1 MNWATFYLICFE
13 VGFLLSLIS
22 FLMGALHLHLPTSW
36 HSHLPFGGGH
46 HAGGGLH
53 GGHGA
58 GHAAG
63 HVSEDSGSGSHRQ
76 ASHSFFNA
84 STILVFLAWFG
95 GTGYLL
101 TRYSHLW
108 FLAALGLAT
117 LSGLGAAAAMFW
129 FMVKVLLRHES
140 QLFEEDYRL
149 EGTVGWVNVPI
160 RPQGVGEILYSQE
173 GVRKSAGARSE
184 NGKALEKGTEIVI
197 TRYEKGIVYVR
208 RWDEWTK

>member
-13 VGFLLSLIS
+13 VGFSLSLIS
-22 FLMGALHLHLPTSW
+22 FLMGALHLHW
-36 HSHLPFGGGH
+36 HFPVKWHLPIGSGH
-46 HAGGGLH
+46 HGSGGIHGAHGAAPH
-53 GGHGA
+53 GGSA
-58 GHAAG
+58 GP
-63 HVSEDSGSGSHRQ
+63 RR

-117 LSGLGAAAAMFW
+117 MSGVTAAFAMFW

-140 QLFEEDYRL
+140 QLFAEDYRL
-149 EGTVGWVNVPI
+149 EGTVGLVNVPI
-160 RPQGVGEILYSQE
+160 RPSRTGEILYSQQ
-173 GVRKSAGARSE
+173 GIRKSAGARSDD
-184 NGKALEKGTEIVI
+184 GKALEKGTEVVI
-197 TRYEKGIVYVR
+197 TRYEKGIAYVR
-208 RWDEWTK
+208 RWDEWTQ